1 MSSNLRASGPLLGAL
16 LGGLLAAGACAQRS
30 SYQLPAQSPAAATAG
45 TTDSGNRLPSPPP
58 PSRRGVI
65 LPGDP
70 SSGTGQLGA
79 GAGEAQTRTGTSG
92 TRVTPGSS
100 DGAK

>member
-1 MSSNLRASGPLLGAL
+1 VRINELANRPLLGAL
-16 LGGLLAAGACAQRS
+16 LIGMLAAGGCAER
-30 SYQLPAQSPAAATAG
+30 SYQLPVQSPPAATAEARDG
-45 TTDSGNRLPSPPP
+45 GLPPPPP

-70 SSGTGQLGA
+70 SSGTGQLGS
-79 GAGEAQTRTGTSG
+79 GAGMGEIPTQTGTSG

-100 DGAK
+100 DGTK

>member
-1 MSSNLRASGPLLGAL
+1 MRLSARINELLLGAL
-16 LGGLLAAGACAQRS
+16 LGGLLAAGACAQRA
-30 SYQLPAQSPAAATAG
+30 YQLPVNSPPAAATR
-45 TTDSGNRLPSPPP
+45 TSDSGNALPPPPP

-65 LPGDP
+65 VPGDP

-79 GAGEAQTRTGTSG
+79 GAGEGQTRTGTSG

>member
-1 MSSNLRASGPLLGAL
+1 VRSSVLASGTLMGAL
-16 LGGLLAAGACAQRS
+16 LGGLLAGGACAER
-30 SYQLPAQSPAAATAG
+30 SYQLPVRSPPNAAAQSPDAG
-45 TTDSGNRLPSPPP
+45 LPPPPP

-79 GAGEAQTRTGTSG
+79 GAGGGDIPNQTGTSG